1 MYTNKYTFLNDE
13 KVQDICQLR
22 CAIKWRQSLRC
33 LRNQDTA
40 CSSIRTFRGPEN
52 DETELEKKGTCKLG
66 DKIIFEMSECV
77 LKRGGS

>member
-1 MYTNKYTFLNDE
+1 MPIKVCYKMKTIIEMFEKSRHSLFFNKD
-13 KVQDICQLR
+13 
-22 CAIKWRQSLRC
+22 
-33 LRNQDTA
+33 
-40 CSSIRTFRGPEN
+40 FRGPEN